1 MQVLDL
7 GDEVVLKIQH
17 LEVSAG
23 ITEQF
28 NPLDILLMKSD
39 LLEGGQ
45 QSIVML
51 CPLFLEDQQIQDS
64 DVSKKIII
72 HC

>member
-28 NPLDILLMKSD
+28 NPLDVLLMKSD
-39 LLEGGQ
+39 LLEGSE
-45 QSIVML
+45 QSIVVL
-51 CPLFLEDQQIQDS
+51 CPLSEKISRYKTQRS
-64 DVSKKIII
+64 RKKK
-72 HC
+72 CE

>member
-64 DVSKKIII
+64 DVSKKIVI